1 MFIRRHES
9 KIGNLR
15 YVGPH
20 IIRGSVVEL
29 TFEAS
34 ASLSKDQHEVPLHWA
49 MMHVKKSGNATVA
62 QLAPLPD
69 DLNDISYARHVME
82 FQLEDIRMPTQMLS
96 KTQLSLL
103 LKKQRPVKSQRKC
116 KVEASRRRSSRSSVK
131 KEEGMSSSPEDS
143 EDASKQAND
152 DVKCDS
158 CVELKRKIKNL
169 QSQNSK
175 LRKKLETSDSPAIMK
190 KLQQE
195 AKNNEKTTKDLR
207 KDLEK
212 ARKETMKA
220 EKEAAKVDKE
230 LIVKCARVDTLEEM
244 LNAKSDMLKSKTKA
258 YDKLLERMLRAP
270 SRDNRK
276 ERSKERKLTERG
288 SSTRRRKG
296 DKRSDER
303 SSESSDDASSSDDDS
318 ESCSVT
324 SLSSPVQRKRTKK
337 RSKKK
342 KSNKRRRRQR

>member
-1 MFIRRHES
+1 MLKRCVFIRRHES

-116 KVEASRRRSSRSSVK
+116 KVEASRRRSSRSSFSSFL
-131 KEEGMSSSPEDS
+131 MSEWRKPTLIRPSPPRS
-143 EDASKQAND
+143 
-152 DVKCDS
+152 
-158 CVELKRKIKNL
+158 
-169 QSQNSK
+169 
-175 LRKKLETSDSPAIMK
+175 
-190 KLQQE
+190 
-195 AKNNEKTTKDLR
+195 
-207 KDLEK
+207 
-212 ARKETMKA
+212 
-220 EKEAAKVDKE
+220 AAAG
-230 LIVKCARVDTLEEM
+230 CAPR
-244 LNAKSDMLKSKTKA
+244 
-258 YDKLLERMLRAP
+258 
-270 SRDNRK
+270 
-276 ERSKERKLTERG
+276 
-288 SSTRRRKG
+288 
-296 DKRSDER
+296 
-303 SSESSDDASSSDDDS
+303 
-318 ESCSVT
+318 
-324 SLSSPVQRKRTKK
+324 
-337 RSKKK
+337 
-342 KSNKRRRRQR
+342 